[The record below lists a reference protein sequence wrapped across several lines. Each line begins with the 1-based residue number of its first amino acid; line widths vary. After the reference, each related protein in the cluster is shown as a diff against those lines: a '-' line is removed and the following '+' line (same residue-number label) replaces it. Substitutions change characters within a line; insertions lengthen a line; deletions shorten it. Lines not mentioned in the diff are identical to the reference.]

1 MATVKI
7 KFRPSIVSS
16 KEGTLSIQII
26 HNRIARQIGIGYK
39 VFPHEWDRSRSEVI
53 IPPGTDELRRAHLT
67 TVKNGINE
75 NVFAVDNI
83 IKRLELSGNRY
94 TSAQVIEA

>member
-39 VFPHEWDRSRSEVI
+39 VFPMSGTGHGQRSSFH
-53 IPPGTDELRRAHLT
+53 PGRMNFDELILRLSKTVSMKMCLPLT
-67 TVKNGINE
+67 I
-75 NVFAVDNI
+75 
-83 IKRLELSGNRY
+83 LSSGWNCQA
-94 TSAQVIEA
+94 TDTLPHKL

>member
-26 HNRIARQIGIGYK
+26 HNRI
-39 VFPHEWDRSRSEVI
+39 VW
-53 IPPGTDELRRAHLT
+53 GTER
-67 TVKNGINE
+67 
-75 NVFAVDNI
+75 NV
-83 IKRLELSGNRY
+83 Y
-94 TSAQVIEA
+94 